1 MRSRFPRNSGR
12 FILALM
18 IFGAVL
24 GIRLAPWAPDE
35 PVVDDSPVGV
45 VRVPQLRFR
54 DPAALEAAVPKQRRD
69 DGDRAAHHAAARR
82 PPRAAHLGPRAR
94 TGQLSTVD
102 SRRSQTLR
110 PER

>member
-24 GIRLAPWAPDE
+24 GVRLAPWPADE
-35 PVVDDSPVGV
+35 PVADRPPGFV
-45 VRVPQLRFR
+45 VSVPQLRFR

-69 DGDRAAHHAAARR
+69 DHDRAAHHPAGRR
-82 PPRAAHLGPRAR
+82 PHVRPPHHQGSNQPIAPR
-94 TGQLSTVD
+94 
-102 SRRSQTLR
+102 
-110 PER
+110 

>member
-1 MRSRFPRNSGR
+1 
-12 FILALM
+12 M

-45 VRVPQLRFR
+45 VRVPQVRFR

-69 DGDRAAHHAAARR
+69 DGDRAAHRAAARR

>member
-45 VRVPQLRFR
+45 VQV
-54 DPAALEAAVPKQRRD
+54 A
-69 DGDRAAHHAAARR
+69 
-82 PPRAAHLGPRAR
+82 
-94 TGQLSTVD
+94 
-102 SRRSQTLR
+102 
-110 PER
+110 